1 MTLEERV
8 DNLEK
13 ALGKN
18 DDILKHLR
26 DAVTVTAELEARR
39 PRALKEHSGS
49 LADLGRSR
57 REHDERMREHDERMR
72 ELDVRIANLV
82 SAIGAFIAQSR
93 RNP

>member
-13 ALGKN
+13 TLGKN
-18 DDILKHLR
+18 DEMVKQLR
-26 DAVTVTAELEARR
+26 DAVTVTAELEARQS
-39 PRALKEHSGS
+39 RALKEHSEW
-49 LADLGRSR
+49 LADLGSSR
-57 REHDERMREHDERMR
+57 REHDERMR